1 MRLPDARHIKALIG
15 APCLVQRDRAGR
27 GLFVSDYPRRLK
39 QDEAQTAARRLH
51 DAGFDIRALAD
62 DMALID
68 WTDAQCLAYYAALP
82 TLPLPPLKAAA
93 NPALWGLCRLLMQH
107 EAPLAQQDINV
118 LRRALRLLAPADQA
132 RLQYLLE
139 TSLADALRERRPPP
153 CHAARL
159 LIASGAV

>member
-27 GLFVSDYPRRLK
+27 GLFVSDYPRRLTP
-39 QDEAQTAARRLH
+39 ELAQAAARRLG

-62 DMALID
+62 DMVLID

-82 TLPLPPLKAAA
+82 ALPLPPLNAAA
-93 NPALWGLCRLLMQH
+93 SPALWGLCRLLMQH
-107 EAPLAQQDINV
+107 EAPLAQQDMGV

-139 TSLADALRERRPPP
+139 TSLADALRDRRPPP